1 MSYPTPKTKSDTK
14 QFKKKKERQRE
25 KPTEKIAK

>member
-14 QFKKKKERQRE
+14 QFKKKREIERETNR
-25 KPTEKIAK
+25 KDS